1 MESPTF
7 THSVDIGAMKRSH
20 TIFAFILIFLVYF
33 ATSKPTPNYEQETL
47 INISNIQELEDYFME
62 DIVKI
67 AIRQELMQILRDTF
81 NEPKSSVDPTFFR
94 LYNF

>member
-47 INISNIQELEDYFME
+47 INISNIQELED
-62 DIVKI
+62 IVKI

-81 NEPKSSVDPTFFR
+81 NEPKSSVDPTIFR